1 MYNSNENSNGENIM
15 ERTFA
20 ALKPDAIK
28 RGMIGKIIERIEQKG
43 YKIVGMKFMNVSVE
57 LASKHYEEH
66 FGKPFYNR
74 LINYITSGPVLAMV
88 LEGDNVVLGLRH
100 IVGKTNPDEADVGTI
115 RADFCVVKEY
125 NAIHASDS
133 IESANREISLW
144 FKESEICDNYKT
156 SLELLMG
163 I

>member
-1 MYNSNENSNGENIM
+1 M
-15 ERTFA
+15 ERTFT

-28 RGMIGKIIERIEQKG
+28 RGLMGKIIQRIEDKG
-43 YKIVGMKFMNVSVE
+43 YKIVGMKFMNVSKE
-57 LASKHYEEH
+57 LAAKHYEEH

-74 LINYITSGPVLAMV
+74 LIEYITSGPVLAMV
-88 LEGDNVVLGLRH
+88 LEGDNVILGLRH
-100 IVGKTNPDEADVGTI
+100 IVGKTNPDEADVGSI

-133 IESANREISLW
+133 PESAEREISLW
-144 FKESEICDNYKT
+144 FREDEICDNYKT
-156 SLELLMG
+156 SLEILMG